1 MNSRRGG
8 RQASYPEA
16 PPGRPGIR
24 DVAAHAGVS
33 HITVSRVINNHPGV
47 LPATRARVEQAL
59 QQLGY
64 QPNNAARALVTG
76 RSQTIGVICHNTAL
90 YGPAAA
96 LLGLEQA
103 ASEGGYFVNIIGLK
117 TLDQIGVEDAV
128 RRLRQQAVA
137 GVVLVSPQS
146 AMADAFRGLP
156 HDVPTVA
163 MWGYAGTPVPVV
175 ASAETAG
182 ATQATRHLLELGHR
196 NVWHLAGP
204 RTASAPRTAFA
215 VGARPGASRH
225 QATSPLFGDW
235 SARSGHAA
243 TQRLIADP
251 SVTAIFVGN
260 DQMAL
265 GVLRAI
271 QEAGRSVPD
280 DISVVGF
287 DDIPDAAFYAP
298 PLTTVRQ
305 NFLAL
310 GRETMQLLLKLMRGE
325 TRAGSVVLPVE
336 LIVRASTAA
345 PRKPK

>member
-1 MNSRRGG
+1 MNSSRAR
-8 RQASYPEA
+8 
-16 PPGRPGIR
+16 PPPSDRLPSRPGIR
-24 DVAAHAGVS
+24 EVAAEAGVS
-33 HITVSRVINNHPGV
+33 HITVSRVINNHPRV
-47 LPATRARVEQAL
+47 LPDTRARVEAAL
-59 QQLGY
+59 RQLGY
-64 QPNNAARALVTG
+64 QPNTAARALVTG
-76 RSQTIGVICHNTAL
+76 RSQTIGVVCHNTAL

-103 ASEGGYFVNIIGLK
+103 ASDSGYFVNIIGLK
-117 TLDQIGVEDAV
+117 RLDQSGVEDAV

-146 AMADAFRGLP
+146 AMASAFRDLP

-182 ATQATRHLLELGHR
+182 ATAATRHLLELGHR

-204 RTASAPRTAFA
+204 RDR
-215 VGARPGASRH
+215 VGVGDRIRGWRSTLELAGIRPPA
-225 QATSPLFGDW
+225 LVFGDW
-235 SARSGHAA
+235 SAHSGHAA
-243 TQRLIADP
+243 ARQLIADP
-251 SVTAIFVGN
+251 AVTAIFVGN

-271 QEAGRSVPD
+271 QEAGRRVPD

-287 DDIPDAAFYAP
+287 DDIPDAAFFAP

-305 NFLAL
+305 DFLTL
-310 GRETMQLLLKLMRGE
+310 GRATMQRLLQLMRGE
-325 TRAGSVVLPVE
+325 PGSESVVLPVE
-336 LIVRASTAA
+336 LIVRASTA
-345 PRKPK
+345 PPCKPG

>member
-1 MNSRRGG
+1 MQTRH
-8 RQASYPEA
+8 RQTTRSKSPSS
-16 PPGRPGIR
+16 RPGIR
-24 DVAAHAGVS
+24 EVAVHAGVS

-47 LPATRARVEQAL
+47 LPTTRDRVEQAL
-59 QQLGY
+59 RQLGY

-76 RSQTIGVICHNTAL
+76 RSQTIGVVCHNTAL
-90 YGPAAA
+90 YGPAAG

-103 ASEGGYFVNIIGLK
+103 ASESGYFVNIIGLK
-117 TLDQIGVEDAV
+117 SLDQSGVEDAV

-146 AMADAFRGLP
+146 AMANAFRELP

-175 ASAETAG
+175 ASAETVG

-204 RTASAPRTAFA
+204 KDRVGTEDRIRGWRTTLQKSGIKPPPPR
-215 VGARPGASRH
+215 
-225 QATSPLFGDW
+225 FGDW
-235 SARSGHAA
+235 SAHSGHAA
-243 TQRLIADP
+243 AKELIADP

-271 QEAGRSVPD
+271 QEAGRRVPED
-280 DISVVGF
+280 VSVVGF
-287 DDIPDAAFYAP
+287 DDIPDAAYFAP

-310 GRETMQLLLKLMRGE
+310 GRETMQLLLRLMRGE
-325 TRAGSVVLPVE
+325 TQAASIVLPVE
-336 LIVRASTAA
+336 LVVRASTAA
-345 PRKPK
+345 PRQRK